1 MLAFSLAGPG
11 RAPPGRVPKTTLKVT
26 AQKGLGPLSQV
37 LSGYEGNLPYD
48 PLPQKVLLAC
58 CTLEPPSDTLLL
70 GSNCGSWEQPSNP
83 ILAMS
88 LVGMQRSTGRPTLSS
103 FMADGGHNEEEKP
116 SQRSGRGEQ
125 NQQRRRSRERPEF
138 ATNSL

>member
-58 CTLEPPSDTLLL
+58 CTLEPPTDTLLL
-70 GSNCGSWEQPSNP
+70 GSNHGSWEQPSNP

-88 LVGMQRSTGRPTLSS
+88 LVGMQRSSGRPTLHR
-103 FMADGGHNEEEKP
+103 FMAEGGHNEEKKP
-116 SQRSGRGEQ
+116 PQRSGRGEKMS
-125 NQQRRRSRERPEF
+125 RSR
-138 ATNSL
+138 